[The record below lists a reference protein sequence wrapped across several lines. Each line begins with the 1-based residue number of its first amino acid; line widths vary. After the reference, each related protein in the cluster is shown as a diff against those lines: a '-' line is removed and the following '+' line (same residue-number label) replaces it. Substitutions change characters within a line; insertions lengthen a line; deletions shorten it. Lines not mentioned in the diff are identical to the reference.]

1 MSRLAPR
8 ASDSNSSDLLA
19 AVSGNL
25 ATNWTADAGWQYN
38 TDLKQ
43 TQKFNVSGR
52 YQPQHGKVLNLAYRE
67 TVNTLRQ
74 TDLSLQWPIQAG
86 WTAVGR
92 WNYSLLD
99 NRVLEALAG
108 IEYNDRCWS
117 LRIAAHRFATTTSDA
132 STSIFLQLE
141 LTGVSRIG
149 SSPLEVLK
157 RNIGGY
163 KAFDPRSPAPVEYN
177 VPGLF

>member
-1 MSRLAPR
+1 M
-8 ASDSNSSDLLA
+8 
-19 AVSGNL
+19 SGNL

-99 NRVLEALAG
+99 NRALEALAG

-117 LRIAAHRFATTTSDA
+117 LRIAAHRFATTSSAA
-132 STSIFLQLE
+132 STSIFVMLE

-149 SSPLEVLK
+149 SSPMEVLK
-157 RNIGGY
+157 RNIVGY